1 MEKKGKLS
9 LSNVVILFMLIPLVI
24 SVVLTSFLAI
34 TTAKSSL
41 EEQTFNTLRAAS
53 IDLQKY
59 YEYDLLN
66 EIYLENDGWVEY
78 EPEYLD
84 HLKDTGV
91 ELTLFKGDTRFCTS
105 IIGDDGKRI
114 EGTKAGD
121 VVIAEVIG
129 KGNEYKSDGVVI
141 NGTDY
146 YVYYVPMKDNTG
158 AVVGMAFAGKTCEE
172 VNATISS
179 TILRLI
185 IVAAVCILVFGAA
198 ALFLARKITRPIT
211 ICADAVEKIAG
222 GDLHSSVD
230 TKSSVRETAQLIGAS
245 KLLQSR
251 LADII
256 GKTKSISES
265 LGTDADAIST
275 MSKSS
280 EEGTS
285 QIAYAIQDLASGA
298 SSLADNVQSINQQAI
313 TMGQSIEAISSNASE
328 LSASSTNI
336 RTANADASDY
346 IAKVAGSSGKTVEA
360 VQSIS
365 KQIEETNGAVEK
377 IKNAVEMISNIA
389 DQTNLLALNASIEA
403 ARAGDAGRGF
413 AVVASEIGS
422 LSEQS
427 NSSANEIRQIVDDIV
442 VKSAQSVSLSTEVA
456 ELITEE
462 QKYIEETQ
470 NKFKVLNTEIDTSV
484 NGINAIVQ
492 KIDALEEV
500 KNTIISSVSDLS
512 AISEENAAS
521 NEEVSASITSIV
533 EAISNIAQSAETS
546 NGRSRELNETVEY
559 FK

>member
-1 MEKKGKLS
+1 MEKKKGLS
-9 LSNVVILFMLIPLVI
+9 LSKVLIMFVLIPLFV
-24 SVVLTSFLAI
+24 SVVVTSTLAI
-34 TTAKSSL
+34 FTAKSSL
-41 EEQTFNTLRAAS
+41 EDQTFNSLKVASMDLRA
-53 IDLQKY
+53 Y
-59 YEYDLLN
+59 YEYDILN
-66 EIYLENDGWVEY
+66 DNNLVDGWVSY
-78 EPEYLD
+78 EPDYMD
-84 HLKDTGV
+84 HLKSTGV

-105 IIGDDGKRI
+105 IIGADGKRI

-121 VVIAEVIG
+121 AVIAEVINNG
-129 KGNEYKSDGVVI
+129 KEYQSDDVVI

-146 YVYYVPMKDNTG
+146 YVYYVPMKDAAG
-158 AVVGMAFAGKTCEE
+158 KVVGMAFAGKTCEE
-172 VNATISS
+172 VNSVVSS
-179 TILRLI
+179 TIIKLLTVAI
-185 IVAAVCILVFGAA
+185 ICVILFVIIALILV
-198 ALFLARKITRPIT
+198 RRITKPIT
-211 ICADAVEKIAG
+211 ICADSIGKIAN
-222 GDLHSSVD
+222 GDTGVTVNTS
-230 TKSSVRETAQLIGAS
+230 SSVRETLQLVSAA
-245 KLLQSR
+245 KLLQST

-256 GKTKSISES
+256 GKTKSISDSLNSES
-265 LGTDADAIST
+265 EAISS

-280 EEGTS
+280 SEGTS
-285 QIAYAIQDLASGA
+285 QIAFAIQDLAQGA

-313 TMGQSIEAISSNASE
+313 TMGQSIETIAANASE
-328 LSASSTNI
+328 LSASSSNI
-336 RTANADASDY
+336 RTANADASEY
-346 IAKVAGSSGKTVEA
+346 ITKVAGSSGKTVDA

-365 KQIEETNGAVEK
+365 KQIEETNEAVEK

-442 VKSAQSVSLSTEVA
+442 VKSAQSVALSTEVA

-462 QKYIEETQ
+462 RKYIEETQ
-470 NKFKVLNTEIDTSV
+470 NKFKVLNQEIDTSV
-484 NGINAIVQ
+484 NGINSITQ

-533 EAISNIAQSAETS
+533 DAIESMSQSAEHTYS
-546 NGRSRELNETVEY
+546 RSKELNETVSY
-559 FK
+559 FN